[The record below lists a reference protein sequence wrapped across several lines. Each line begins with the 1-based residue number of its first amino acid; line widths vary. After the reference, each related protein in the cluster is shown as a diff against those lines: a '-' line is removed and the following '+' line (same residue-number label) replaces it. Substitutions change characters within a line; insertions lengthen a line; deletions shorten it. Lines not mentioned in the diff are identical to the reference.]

1 MARFARRGRQCV
13 VAGGIGVG
21 LTLLGATPVS
31 AGGTVEEAPPVGVVL
46 SSDDEPPGPGEEV
59 VFRTIVANEADDP
72 VEGALLAQHVPE
84 DMEIVEVGQGG
95 VVEQGIVN
103 WLVDVAADRDVE
115 YTVRARLADDARPG
129 RQMGSTACLLLE
141 RENDPTA
148 CATDAVE
155 VSAPTITSR
164 VGEVLDARGL
174 VPAAGA
180 GILILLLWVLWRR
193 REALG
198 IR

>member
-1 MARFARRGRQCV
+1 MARFARRSKQCV
-13 VAGGIGVG
+13 VAGSIGVG

-31 AGGTVEEAPPVGVVL
+31 ADGSAEEAPPVGVVL

-59 VFRTIVANEADDP
+59 VFRTTVSNEADDP
-72 VEGALLAQHVPE
+72 VEGALLAQHLPE
-84 DMEIVEVGQGG
+84 DMEIVEVGQDG

-103 WLVDVAADRDVE
+103 WVVDVAADRDVE
-115 YTVRARLADDARPG
+115 YTVRARLANDARPG

-141 RENDPTA
+141 KENDPTA
-148 CATDAVE
+148 CATDALE

-164 VGEVLDARGL
+164 VGEVLGGKGL

-180 GILILLLWVLWRR
+180 GVLILLLWVLWRR

-198 IR
+198 GR